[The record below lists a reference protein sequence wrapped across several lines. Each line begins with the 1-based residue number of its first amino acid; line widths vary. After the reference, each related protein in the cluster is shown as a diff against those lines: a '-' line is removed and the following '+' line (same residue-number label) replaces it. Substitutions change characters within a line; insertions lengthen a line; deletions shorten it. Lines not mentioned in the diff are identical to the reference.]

1 MFIKKEK
8 SDVIRFGLNEE
19 LKLEFIKYYNI
30 KMILTPNVIR
40 ILVYNLV

>member
-19 LKLEFIKYYNI
+19 LKLEFIKNYNI
-30 KMILTPNVIR
+30 KMVLTPNVIR
-40 ILVYNLV
+40 VLVYNLV